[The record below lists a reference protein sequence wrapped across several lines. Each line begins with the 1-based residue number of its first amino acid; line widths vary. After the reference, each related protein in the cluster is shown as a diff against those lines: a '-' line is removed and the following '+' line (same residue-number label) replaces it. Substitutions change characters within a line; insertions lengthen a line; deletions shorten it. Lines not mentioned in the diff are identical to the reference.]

1 MMQLRKLVNDL
12 TNNIHTPV
20 SQARSVLTRGVLRA
34 FRKIK
39 ASSIEYYRAEQCWR
53 NKPESPVDM
62 SFPFDNSFDVQ

>member
-20 SQARSVLTRGVLRA
+20 SQARAVLTRGVLRT

-39 ASSIEYYRAEQCWR
+39 ASSIEYYCVEQCWR
-53 NKPESPVDM
+53 NEPESLMDM